1 MKKMKKLLALILSVM
16 VLTLAFTACAK
27 KDSDTKEPT
36 QTETTENGKAEDSN
50 SETVKPDQSTEV
62 ENTEMSEFE
71 KLIDTFNN
79 SEDEE
84 AKEAARIELEKILEQ
99 AEQNAQ

>member
-1 MKKMKKLLALILSVM
+1 MKKLLALILSVM

-27 KDSDTKEPT
+27 KDADTKEPT
-36 QTETTENGKAEDSN
+36 QTETTESDKTENS
-50 SETVKPDQSTEV
+50 SETVEPEQSTEV
-62 ENTEMSEFE
+62 ENTEMSDFE
-71 KLIDTFNN
+71 QLVDTFNN
-79 SEDEE
+79 SDDEE

>member
-1 MKKMKKLLALILSVM
+1 
-16 VLTLAFTACAK
+16 
-27 KDSDTKEPT
+27 
-36 QTETTENGKAEDSN
+36 
-50 SETVKPDQSTEV
+50 
-62 ENTEMSEFE
+62 MSEFE